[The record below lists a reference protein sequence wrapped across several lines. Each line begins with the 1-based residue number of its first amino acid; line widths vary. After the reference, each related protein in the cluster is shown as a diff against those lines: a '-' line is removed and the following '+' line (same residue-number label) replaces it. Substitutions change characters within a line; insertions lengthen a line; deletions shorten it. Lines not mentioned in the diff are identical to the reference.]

1 MRALLLLMVALPA
14 FATRWFA
21 TYNMDSHQVENAI
34 ASGCYRGVYGGQQPR
49 SLSLLTCDLPGS
61 VFIGET
67 SDDAYLCVLEL
78 RDATFLG
85 DTESCVRNENTT
97 TTVFFKGR
105 QELVIYDTANPSEI
119 SDLCFSMHFD
129 GMVDNTMYVAT
140 SPIKPQDP
148 TPLWHPRVRAVHNFL
163 KNGEPL
169 EPKPIIE
176 DLINQFEHANIVDN
190 LYWLATDYQRSNI
203 KITRNSF
210 SIRHGVGGCVDSTW
224 RCADNIVN
232 ELSLRLRDMFQSYPF
247 RWSITE
253 DRFRDDMCRNL
264 VLEIDGELEDKFI
277 LTGAHLDSRNE
288 NRNEDTT
295 GPSPGA
301 DDNGSGSAIQLE
313 MARVIAENKLQFLH
327 SMRIMWFCGEE
338 QGLLGSRAL
347 AIRYRQAG
355 DDIIGMFNMD
365 MIGYTDPEGRV
376 TMSFMTGSASAELS
390 SEIAAFASIYTPEL
404 PTANSTVCCSDQQSF
419 HLEGFRAAGI
429 FETPTPG
436 VIYPEYHTIRD
447 TVNNGLLNFDQIH
460 IFGKALF
467 SAILEYATPIIDA
480 PAS

>member
-1 MRALLLLMVALPA
+1 MMVALPA
-14 FATRWFA
+14 VFATRWFA
-21 TYNMDSHQVENAI
+21 AYNMDSRAVEKAT

-49 SLSLLTCDLPGS
+49 SLSLLTCDWPDS

-78 RDATFLG
+78 REATFLG
-85 DTESCVRNENTT
+85 ATETIVNEDNSS
-97 TTVFFKGR
+97 TVFFRGH
-105 QELVIYDTANPSEI
+105 QELVIYNNDKPSEI
-119 SDLCFSMHFD
+119 SELCCSVHFD

-140 SPIKPQDP
+140 RPIKPQDP
-148 TPLWHPRVRAVHNFL
+148 APLWHPRVRAVHNSF
-163 KNGEPL
+163 KKGVRVEPD
-169 EPKPIIE
+169 PIIV
-176 DLINQFEHANIVDN
+176 DLINQFSHDN
-190 LYWLATDYQRSNI
+190 VASNLHWLATDYQRTNA

-210 SIRHGVGGCVDSTW
+210 SIRQGVGGCADSTW

-232 ELSLRLRDMFQSYPF
+232 ELSLRLRDLFRDYPY

-253 DRFRDDMCRNL
+253 DRFREDMCRNL
-264 VLEIDGELEDKFI
+264 ILEIDGDLDDKFI

-313 MARVIAENKLQFLH
+313 MARVIAHNRIQFQH

-347 AIRYRQAG
+347 AIRYREAG
-355 DDIIGMFNMD
+355 DNIIGMFNMD

-390 SEIAAFASIYTPEL
+390 AEIAAFSAIYVPEL

-429 FETPTPG
+429 FETPTPR
-436 VIYPEYHTIRD
+436 VIYPEYHTTRD
-447 TVNNGLLNFDQIH
+447 TVNNGLLNYDQIH
-460 IFGKALF
+460 IFGKSLF
-467 SAILEYATPIIDA
+467 SAILEYATPLIDA
-480 PAS
+480 N